1 MGVCFVLVEQVDL
14 LQQLR
19 RILENDKV
27 FIGSEFLS
35 FYARIVFGKKP
46 DPQTAKNASILS
58 KEFKALLDSIKAKQ
72 KDSGINIVSLDS
84 YEQEI
89 VKLIGKT
96 FDNNTKI
103 IDGDVCLDKF
113 KTLVAKNTVL
123 NSEKATEYLNK
134 YLYQE
139 ILDTSK
145 VTLIE
150 ERFMHRKCLFNTIG
164 QYQALYNFILNGHQK
179 AETFNDFLNDFTN
192 ILQNAL
198 METKMYNAQNEHT
211 VAMSEEEIKT
221 ILTRELSRERI
232 STRYKVLDRICNGG
246 FEKGRVYMFGGVSG
260 GGKSLT
266 LVNLAY
272 MSLRSLQN
280 KAEQKIEEDKPI
292 KKKGVLYL
300 SLENSIEETKM
311 RFVCCGL
318 GLRKHQIDESTL
330 FDQLHEFENAFECCF
345 QNKNTDLYI
354 IWRSPKS
361 INSLDIMSMINDL
374 ERRNDVEIS
383 IVYVDYADKLNAIN
397 PSRSDQ
403 EWRDLGSIIDELKTL
418 AVDYNIPVV
427 TVTQLTTNSYK
438 KDTPLDGSS
447 VAGSRRKFEN
457 TDFLAIF
464 DFISRDMKV
473 LDANTMSLETMDG
486 ITSQEDWVE
495 IWCTVD
501 KNRDGIS
508 NIKFKVYIDYSSYR
522 MVDDINEIKS
532 IFGVNIQ
539 NSTIER
545 PDDTSCRVS
554 KKDMTKFL

>member
-1 MGVCFVLVEQVDL
+1 MVEQVDL

-19 RILENDKV
+19 RVLENDKV

-46 DPQTAKNASILS
+46 EHQTAKNASILA
-58 KEFKALLDSIKAKQ
+58 KEFKALLESIKVKQ
-72 KDSGINIVSLDS
+72 KDSGVNIVALDS
-84 YEQEI
+84 FEQEI
-89 VKLIGKT
+89 VKVIGKT
-96 FDNNTKI
+96 FTTNTKI
-103 IDGDVCLDKF
+103 VDGDICLDKF
-113 KTLVAKNTVL
+113 KELVSKNNVL

-139 ILDTSK
+139 ILDQPTVS
-145 VTLIE
+145 LIE
-150 ERFMHRKCLFNTIG
+150 ERFMQRKCLFNTIG
-164 QYQALYNFILNGHQK
+164 QYQALYNFISTGHQN
-179 AETFNDFLNDFTN
+179 AETFNDFLQDFN
-192 ILQNAL
+192 NVLQNAL
-198 METKMYNAQNEHT
+198 METKMYSAQNEHT
-211 VAMSEEEIKT
+211 VAMSEEEIKE
-221 ILTRELSRERI
+221 ILTRELGRERI
-232 STRYKVLDRICNGG
+232 STRYKTLDRICNGG

-272 MSLRSLQN
+272 MSLRSLQD
-280 KAEQKIEEDKPI
+280 KAEQNIIKDEEPI